1 MCRGSFDEQNLE
13 SSESWL
19 ERITARLYRPE
30 FWGKKMWKKGRGT
43 TERLL
48 GNSRAYILWIILL
61 IEREGLCAQPSML
74 GSRSAM
80 VVRPWRIR
88 SSNWRSDL
96 CQVKAQ
102 KECYEDFSGYTP
114 FDIVDEQFRICAGRR
129 GSCAVSS
136 VPERRVRLRYVHRL
150 RCGHAPVSIEMVAIT
165 IPSSVRSQPAPWH
178 RRPCTGTLAETPAC
192 CSVARAPGIFPAD
205 EDRSRR

>member
-1 MCRGSFDEQNLE
+1 MRAAIYVRVSFGDGRQTVENQEQQLAE
-13 SSESWL
+13 
-19 ERITARLYRPE
+19 
-30 FWGKKMWKKGRGT
+30 
-43 TERLL
+43 
-48 GNSRAYILWIILL
+48 
-61 IEREGLCAQPSML
+61 
-74 GSRSAM
+74 
-80 VVRPWRIR
+80 
-88 SSNWRSDL
+88 
-96 CQVKAQ
+96 
-102 KECYEDFSGYTP
+102 GYTP

-136 VPERRVRLRYVHRL
+136 VPERRVRLRYVHPL

>member
-1 MCRGSFDEQNLE
+1 MRRGSFDEQNLE

-19 ERITARLYRPE
+19 ERYYSSALSSRVL
-30 FWGKKMWKKGRGT
+30 GKKMWKKGRGT

-48 GNSRAYILWIILL
+48 GNSRAYISWTILL

-74 GSRSAM
+74 GSGSTM

-88 SSNWRSDL
+88 SSNWWSDL
-96 CQVKAQ
+96 RQVRAQ
-102 KECYEDFSGYTP
+102 KECYEDFSGYAP

-136 VPERRVRLRYVHRL
+136 IPERRVRLRYVHPL
-150 RCGHAPVSIEMVAIT
+150 RCGHAA
-165 IPSSVRSQPAPWH
+165 Q
-178 RRPCTGTLAETPAC
+178 
-192 CSVARAPGIFPAD
+192 D
-205 EDRSRR
+205 